1 MSAERDEIASIK
13 RRIATLERNQKT
25 FMSLLEQMDQ
35 KYNQLNVLTESILV
49 AMNRLLQEA
58 KKHIEEKTKP
68 DAYR

>member
-1 MSAERDEIASIK
+1 MSVDRDEIASIK
-13 RRIATLERNQKT
+13 RRITALERNQKT

-49 AMNRLLQEA
+49 AMNQLLQEA
-58 KKHIEEKTKP
+58 KKRIEEKTKP